1 MMTRSLALAI
11 SMAALSVPSCA
22 QSEASKLNITPPA
35 TESSTTQ
42 APRNQWIGASPK
54 LSAPCER
61 KIDMVVSPTRDPR
74 VSPAADYPPLTK
86 HCKFEA
92 FRRQT
97 YSPFTFI
104 SASWEATW
112 AQAWGQWPQYGGGMQ
127 GWGKRFGATIAD
139 TESRRFI
146 QGFVLSSLL
155 HQDPRYFPSGYK
167 KIAARAA
174 YSVTRVVITRAD
186 RGDSTIN
193 TSEILGTLFTSSLQN
208 AYYPRADRGFSN
220 TLNRFTGAL
229 TSDGITDLLHE
240 FSPDMRRLFHRH
252 APEKVIQIED
262 KLPIPAED
270 KP

>member
-1 MMTRSLALAI
+1 MARSLTLAI
-11 SMAALSVPSCA
+11 SAWALSLPTFA
-22 QSEASKLNITPPA
+22 QSIPALNITPPA

-42 APRNQWIGASPK
+42 VQQNQWIGASPK

-61 KIDMVVSPTRDPR
+61 KIQMVVNPATRDPR
-74 VSPAADYPPLTK
+74 VSPAAEYPPLTK
-86 HCKFEA
+86 HCKFES

-104 SASWEATW
+104 SAGWEATW
-112 AQAWGQWPQYGGGMQ
+112 GQAWRQWPQYGGGMQ
-127 GWGKRFGATIAD
+127 GWGKRFGATLAD

-146 QGFVLSSLL
+146 QGFLLSSLL

-167 KIAARAA
+167 KIAARAV
-174 YSVTRVVITRAD
+174 YGVTRVLITRAD
-186 RGDSTIN
+186 SGESTIN

-208 AYYPRADRGFSN
+208 AYYPRPDRGFSN
-220 TLNRFTGAL
+220 TMNRFTGAL
-229 TSDGITDLLHE
+229 TSDAITDVLHE
-240 FSPDMRRLFHRH
+240 FSPDMRRMFHKH
-252 APEKVIQIED
+252 APQKVIEIEN